1 MENIKKIK
9 EDLNLGSLVLRRYKQ
24 SSLEGDMG
32 NIIFENLVREGKKG
46 IYKLNYFFSKRYL
59 NAVLEWYVDRT
70 GIDYHEL
77 LEINEVLDKF
87 SKKHVEHF
95 RDFGYN
101 VFAFACENFA
111 DDVILELIDAKLDDY
126 YDDEDEEYYD
136 PNEGIE

>member
-1 MENIKKIK
+1 
-9 EDLNLGSLVLRRYKQ
+9 
-24 SSLEGDMG
+24 
-32 NIIFENLVREGKKG
+32 
-46 IYKLNYFFSKRYL
+46 
-59 NAVLEWYVDRT
+59 LEWYVDRT

-87 SKKHVEHF
+87 SKKHEEHF